1 MLTLHIFVNRYKV
14 SQREGTINEPVNISA
29 TRLHKKFGEAVYECF
44 DSDETQHD
52 KPVAISTTPSTANS
66 MQENPAYEINKTRTT
81 CTT

>member
-14 SQREGTINEPVNISA
+14 SQRERIINEPVNISA
-29 TRLHKKFGEAVYECF
+29 TRLHKKFGKAVYESV
-44 DSDETQHD
+44 DTDETQHD
-52 KPVAISTTPSTANS
+52 KLVAVSTSLNTAIS